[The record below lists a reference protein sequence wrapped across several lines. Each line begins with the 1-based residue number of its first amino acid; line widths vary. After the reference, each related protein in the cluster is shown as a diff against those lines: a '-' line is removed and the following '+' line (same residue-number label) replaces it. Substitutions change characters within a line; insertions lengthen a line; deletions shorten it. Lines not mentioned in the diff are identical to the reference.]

1 MIILVSSKRVS
12 VHNNLL
18 HSVSQELLTVYSFML
33 YVLASLACC
42 FQAKNLN
49 VQILWPVGFI
59 IHGKSECF
67 GVLSCGIQK
76 LDILVYIFKKR
87 NGPNHVDPFFEC
99 NEIWHQS

>member
-1 MIILVSSKRVS
+1 
-12 VHNNLL
+12 
-18 HSVSQELLTVYSFML
+18 ML

-59 IHGKSECF
+59 IYGKSECL

-76 LDILVYIFKKR
+76 LDILVCIF
-87 NGPNHVDPFFEC
+87 
-99 NEIWHQS
+99 

>member
-1 MIILVSSKRVS
+1 
-12 VHNNLL
+12 
-18 HSVSQELLTVYSFML
+18 ML
-33 YVLASLACC
+33 YVLASLVCC

-59 IHGKSECF
+59 IYGKPECF

-87 NGPNHVDPFFEC
+87 NGPNHVDPFLEC
-99 NEIWHQS
+99 NESGTKVDDFLTYISVIQRNC